1 MILNIDRVF
10 ITDKLRDIL
19 IFESNFNFSNKLYF
33 GIMLMEIVESSGV
46 IPQEQHGVRSGNMSI
61 EVELLISLFFDYVI
75 QTRRNTELG
84 LYYAETFMTV

>member
-1 MILNIDRVF
+1 MILNIDRV
-10 ITDKLRDIL
+10 IIADKLRDIP

-46 IPQEQHGVRSGNMSI
+46 IPQEQHGVRSGNMPI

-75 QTRRNTELG
+75 QTRRNASLVS
-84 LYYAETFMTV
+84 YVAED

>member
-33 GIMLMEIVESSGV
+33 GIMLMEIAESSGF
-46 IPQEQHGVRSGNMSI
+46 IPQEQHGVRSGNMPI

-75 QTRRNTELG
+75 QTRRNASLVS
-84 LYYAETFMTV
+84 YVAED